1 MRKNEIEI
9 SFDNLIRLIDNLFRK
24 LNKDKDE
31 AFILKNYDLAQEIIE
46 KEKKLDLLKD
56 KIKNLKNEFSIIFN
70 NYYLKNEFNN
80 TYNNKSE
87 TIKSEKEFRYNQKGN
102 FIKGKRTSEEE
113 FYIPILESLIELGG
127 RSQPKNILTRV
138 HEKIKEKLTDYD
150 YLTLPNSKIVRWENT
165 ARWARKHL
173 IDLGY
178 LNSNSPTGI
187 WEITEKGIEFYNNQ
201 KKEL

>member
-1 MRKNEIEI
+1 MKENELEI
-9 SFDNLIRLIDNLFRK
+9 SFYNFMRAIDNQLRK
-24 LNKDKDE
+24 FKKDKDE
-31 AFILKNYDLAQEIIE
+31 AFILKDFDMAQKVIE
-46 KEKKLDLLKD
+46 KEKLLNLMKD
-56 KIKNLKNEFSIIFN
+56 KIKDLKKEFNIIFN
-70 NYYLKNEFNN
+70 NETDKNKIQKKFEN
-80 TYNNKSE
+80 NNK
-87 TIKSEKEFRYNQKGN
+87 NN
-102 FIKGKRTSEEE
+102 FIKGKRTREEE
-113 FYIPILESLIELGG
+113 FYIPILESLMELGG
-127 RSQPKNILTRV
+127 RAESKFVIAKV

-150 YLTLPNSKIVRWENT
+150 YITLPNSKKVRWENT